1 MLSGLYFE
9 QNIGVKNIA
18 VLYAKKFVINVRSVS
33 CRYGEKMAG
42 LAFEP
47 GETLSPSVRKGGID
61 FNKDGS
67 ITKEYAAGTAQR
79 KLEKGL
85 QSEFGW
91 EDV

>member
-1 MLSGLYFE
+1 
-9 QNIGVKNIA
+9 
-18 VLYAKKFVINVRSVS
+18 
-33 CRYGEKMAG
+33 MAG